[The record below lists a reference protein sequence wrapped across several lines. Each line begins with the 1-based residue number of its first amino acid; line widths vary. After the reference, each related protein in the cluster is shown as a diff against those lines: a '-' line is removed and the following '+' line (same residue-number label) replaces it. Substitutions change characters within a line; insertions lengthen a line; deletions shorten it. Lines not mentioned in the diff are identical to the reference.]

1 MEASKSKEMYHN
13 MLERLK
19 KLYQPESI
27 KDGQFGAMMDVNI
40 VNDGPVTINLESP
53 AHLREQQQSKAK

>member
-13 MLERLK
+13 LLERLK
-19 KLYQPESI
+19 SLYEPDLI

-53 AHLREQQQSKAK
+53 AYLSEQKCKQK